1 MGKLE
6 KDYFE
11 GSKSVEQV
19 GQGMLGTKLMKYAIQ
34 NEFRLGIVFP
44 YKKSNYDKE
53 AGTALGI
60 QPSFCFAT
68 QYFKKEE
75 IKSLN
80 IDKLH

>member
-44 YKKSNYDKE
+44 YKKSN
-53 AGTALGI
+53 
-60 QPSFCFAT
+60 
-68 QYFKKEE
+68 
-75 IKSLN
+75 
-80 IDKLH
+80 